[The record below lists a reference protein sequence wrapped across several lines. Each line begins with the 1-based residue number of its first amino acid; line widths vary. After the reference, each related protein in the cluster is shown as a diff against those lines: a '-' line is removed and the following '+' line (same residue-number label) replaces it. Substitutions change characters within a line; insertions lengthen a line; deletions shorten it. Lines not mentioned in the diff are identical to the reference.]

1 MPNSLPMT
9 HRATDRV
16 FGLDLLRAAAILSV
30 ICAHGFVVLYP
41 HFGSV
46 LGFFGHGGFYGV
58 ELFFV
63 LSGFLIG
70 QILIRQGPAL
80 GHAANVAVFYVRR
93 WFRTLPLFFLFL
105 AINVWLEYQFRE
117 HHVGFS
123 EALSHGF
130 FLRNLTG
137 FHMSFFPESW
147 SLAIEE
153 WFYLL
158 FPAALWLGLKITK
171 RFDGVFL
178 SAAFAFFT
186 FSTVARMLAANDPA
200 ATWSEA
206 QRMVV
211 IYRFDALMMG
221 MFAAWLSVR
230 FPVRWRKHR
239 LLVALAGLALLF
251 WMYATLWKIENHQL
265 AFGDDSYFARTF
277 RFTLVSLGFALLL
290 PWASAWKLTR
300 ENSCSTAIRRIALW
314 SYGLYLVH
322 LPVFMIVTE
331 FVFRDSKVAPEGALL
346 FYPAN
351 WRCDRPQR
359 AALSFLRIALHSAA
373 GESGARRRWNSSAR
387 LILIRRLRKT
397 ARIQSQRYQAD
408 RRFFGSTPT
417 DIHFKNRAPIPAFQ
431 TRSAVEDQ
439 VA

>member
-1 MPNSLPMT
+1 MRARGPISPSSVGVSPAST
-9 HRATDRV
+9 HRPTDRV
-16 FGLDLLRAAAILSV
+16 FGLDLLRAAAIMSV

-41 HFGSV
+41 HLGAV
-46 LGFFGHGGFYGV
+46 LGIFGHGGFYGV

-70 QILIRQGPAL
+70 QILIRQGSAL
-80 GHAANVAVFYVRR
+80 GRAANVAVFYVRR

-105 AINVWLEYQFRE
+105 GINVWLELQFRQ
-117 HHVGFS
+117 HRVGFS
-123 EALSHGF
+123 ETLAHGF

-158 FPAALWLGLKITK
+158 FPAALWLGLKMSK
-171 RFDGVFL
+171 RFDRVFL

-211 IYRFDALMMG
+211 IYRFDALMIG
-221 MFAAWLSVR
+221 VFAAWISVR
-230 FPVRWRKHR
+230 FPVRWRKYG
-239 LLVALAGLALLF
+239 LLGALAGVALLLA
-251 WMYATLWKIENHQL
+251 MYATLWKIENHQL

-290 PWASAWKLTR
+290 PWASGWKLTR
-300 ENSCSTAIRRIALW
+300 ENFCSTAIRRIALW

-322 LPVFMIVTE
+322 LPVFLIVTE
-331 FVFRDSKVAPEGALL
+331 SVFRDSSRSLLGALSSFTL
-346 FYPAN
+346 QIGGAIVLSALLYRFFES
-351 WRCDRPQR
+351 RCT
-359 AALSFLRIALHSAA
+359 
-373 GESGARRRWNSSAR
+373 
-387 LILIRRLRKT
+387 RLREK
-397 ARIQSQRYQAD
+397 A
-408 RRFFGSTPT
+408 
-417 DIHFKNRAPIPAFQ
+417 AP
-431 TRSAVEDQ
+431 S
-439 VA
+439 VAGLFSRD